1 MTLSDYL
8 HDGVRWVYECDP
20 AICGPCPHDCGC
32 LRPYVHPYV
41 AHKSPP
47 ATWRPTPSYLLILT
61 YTFTFHKD
69 YLSSHTLFGLPT
81 PSGLKFKNKYFI
93 EELLG
98 LPWRSQ
104 RNGLP
109 LTALYRMQ
117 KAVPKPTQTVHLTT
131 QKSVVIRAIVSLQV
145 SMDALTICPR
155 LGAIARKWPKAWTSR
170 GVVEVRAPW
179 KISRTNFP
187 SSNGFQNTG
196 EWLLSFLCFIISPFF
211 LLFQKIVWIQK
222 IM

>member
-1 MTLSDYL
+1 MTLSVYL
-8 HDGVRWVYECDP
+8 HGDVLCVYECDC
-20 AICGPCPHDCGC
+20 AICGPCPHDCSC

-47 ATWRPTPSYLLILT
+47 ATRPTPSYLLILT

-196 EWLLSFLCFIISPFF
+196 ELLLCFFFSFLYFITCLFF
-211 LLFQKIVWIQK
+211 LPF
-222 IM
+222 